1 MAAHSSILTWEV
13 PWTEEPSRPQS
24 MGLQR
29 ARHDLVG
36 KQPKQQRSSSGR
48 REVILEQG
56 GP

>member
-1 MAAHSSILTWEV
+1 MAPHSGILPWEI

-29 ARHDLVG
+29 ARHDSVT
-36 KQPKQQRSSSGR
+36 KQQKQQRISSQ